1 MRLLDG
7 GGVLINTAQA
17 ERRCAR
23 SGEASEVVV
32 ARADGH
38 RGGELQFLGVGAQDL
53 PAPQPEAEQADRP
66 LDLPVCPEVGDA
78 CAHVGLDSRRGHA
91 AQPGLAHA
99 VYGQCLHSGAHAV
112 LMQCSCSAHACA
124 HAVPGRP
131 RCRAARCTAA
141 RRAAGR
147 AAGRRSRKR
156 WQAWRGMRGGVW
168 AQVHGAGG

>member
-112 LMQCSCSAHACA
+112 LVQCSCSAHAVLMHVHMQCLVGL
-124 HAVPGRP
+124 AV
-131 RCRAARCTAA
+131 A
-141 RRAAGR
+141 RRGARRLGAQQVGQQDGAAAKDG
-147 AAGRRSRKR
+147 KP
-156 WQAWRGMRGGVW
+156 
-168 AQVHGAGG
+168 GAE